1 MEREQIMALPQIFS
15 GTLTPQLKI
24 LPGLRVRPRTF
35 GSKRKTSQP
44 QTEALTVNTL
54 MAGLSPLPQHSVL
67 LGRCAD
73 GLPFL
78 MSLGDPELG
87 AILIACERGYGKT
100 HHVQALVDSALQ
112 SHSARKMQFAVLT
125 LNPSEWNRLTDQA
138 PARKYLQGLLAWY
151 DPQAERLIAD
161 LTELAES
168 RRGDQR
174 RGPDVLLI
182 LDDLPALQDL
192 SWEAQVNL
200 RWLLEYGAQS
210 GIWVVATVNATEVS
224 GFRFWIDTFRTRILG
239 RVTDGAA
246 AEVLAAKATGVA
258 DLAPGQFQAWT
269 GSSWTS
275 YTLPMLGKVKTLED

>member
-1 MEREQIMALPQIFS
+1 
-15 GTLTPQLKI
+15 
-24 LPGLRVRPRTF
+24 
-35 GSKRKTSQP
+35 
-44 QTEALTVNTL
+44 
-54 MAGLSPLPQHSVL
+54 
-67 LGRCAD
+67 
-73 GLPFL
+73 
-78 MSLGDPELG
+78 
-87 AILIACERGYGKT
+87 
-100 HHVQALVDSALQ
+100 
-112 SHSARKMQFAVLT
+112 MQFAVLT

>member
-1 MEREQIMALPQIFS
+1 MMALPQIFS
-15 GTLTPQLKI
+15 GTFTPQLKI
-24 LPGLRVRPRTF
+24 LPGLRLRTRTY
-35 GSKRKTSQP
+35 GRKQKSSRI

-54 MAGLSPLPQHSVL
+54 MTGISPLPQHSVL

-100 HHVQALVDSALQ
+100 HHVQALVDSAIQ

-125 LNPSEWNRLTDQA
+125 LNPSEWNRLTAQA

-151 DPQAERLIAD
+151 DPQAERLIAN
-161 LTELAES
+161 LTDLAES
-168 RRGDQR
+168 RRGDER
-174 RGPDVLLI
+174 RGPDVLLV

-192 SWEAQVNL
+192 SMEAQVNL

-210 GIWVVATVNATEVS
+210 GIWVVATVNAADLS
-224 GFRFWIDTFRTRILG
+224 DFRFWIDTFRTRILG
-239 RVTDGAA
+239 RMVNETAVD
-246 AEVLAAKATGVA
+246 VLSSNAKGVA
-258 DLAPGQFQAWT
+258 ELAPGQFQAWT
-269 GSSWTS
+269 GSSWTR